1 MHPVQHP
8 PPGVMSG
15 QAGPGVSRGF
25 KAVEDVYLSFK
36 DVKDVIQHSSELTPV
51 CCCWSTWFHLPP
63 ITVKEFLVENGSV
76 GTKEGYRVKVGWV
89 NGILKW

>member
-15 QAGPGVSRGF
+15 QAGPGVSQGF
-25 KAVEDVYLSFK
+25 KAVEDVYLRFK

-51 CCCWSTWFHLPP
+51 CCCWST
-63 ITVKEFLVENGSV
+63 
-76 GTKEGYRVKVGWV
+76 
-89 NGILKW
+89 

>member
-36 DVKDVIQHSSELTPV
+36 DVKDVIQHSLVYLIPLTTNH
-51 CCCWSTWFHLPP
+51 S
-63 ITVKEFLVENGSV
+63 
-76 GTKEGYRVKVGWV
+76 
-89 NGILKW
+89 